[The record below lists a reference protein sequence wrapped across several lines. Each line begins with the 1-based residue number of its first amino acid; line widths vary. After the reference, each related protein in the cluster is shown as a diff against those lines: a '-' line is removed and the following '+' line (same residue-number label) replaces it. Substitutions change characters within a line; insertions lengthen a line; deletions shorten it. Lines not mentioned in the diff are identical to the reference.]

1 MKHGGYRFCKIFL
14 IFSVLHFW
22 FAASVSAEQV
32 QGIPVL
38 LYHHVTDQEPSGPLT
53 VSPKE
58 FKRQLTLLR
67 THGFQ
72 TISLAQLGSFMRGE
86 QIRLPFRPILI
97 TFDDGHADNFFQAF
111 PALKEVGYSAAIFMV
126 GINFDRANRL
136 TVAQIREMNAH
147 DISVGAHSMT
157 HPDLTKTNLSGL
169 RQEIAGSKKTAE
181 RVLRTDVGYFA
192 YPGGFYNLAVWEEV
206 EMAGFQG
213 AFCVLPGLNRPERDN
228 LFLLRR
234 IPVFRYTDFDRLLEK
249 LEHPPANPSLLDY

>member
-1 MKHGGYRFCKIFL
+1 M
-14 IFSVLHFW
+14 
-22 FAASVSAEQV
+22 SAEQV
-32 QGIPVL
+32 LGIPVL

-72 TISLAQLGSFMRGE
+72 TISLEQLGSFMRRE
-86 QIRLPFRPILI
+86 QVRLPVRPILI
-97 TFDDGHADNFFQAF
+97 TFDDGHEDIFFQAF
-111 PALKEVGYSAAIFMV
+111 PALKEVGYSATIFMV
-126 GINFDRANRL
+126 GINFDRVNRL

-147 DISVGAHSMT
+147 DIAFGAHSMT
-157 HPDLTKTNLSGL
+157 HPDLTKTNFPGL
-169 RQEIAGSKKTAE
+169 HQEIAGSKKIAE
-181 RVLRTDVGYFA
+181 RVLRTEVSYFA
-192 YPGGFYNLAVWEEV
+192 YPGGFYNLAVWEQL

-213 AFCVLPGLNRPERDN
+213 AFCVLSGLNRPERDN
-228 LFLLRR
+228 RFLLRR